1 LQPTTLSDTLSL
13 LSQGTIIELDLE
25 KLISFLEDKLV
36 EGLTLVEVIE
46 LLKSQ
51 EHYLQDLQE

>member
-1 LQPTTLSDTLSL
+1 M
-13 LSQGTIIELDLE
+13 ELDLE

-36 EGLTLVEVIE
+36 EGLTLEEVIE

-51 EHYLQDLQE
+51 EHYLQDLRK